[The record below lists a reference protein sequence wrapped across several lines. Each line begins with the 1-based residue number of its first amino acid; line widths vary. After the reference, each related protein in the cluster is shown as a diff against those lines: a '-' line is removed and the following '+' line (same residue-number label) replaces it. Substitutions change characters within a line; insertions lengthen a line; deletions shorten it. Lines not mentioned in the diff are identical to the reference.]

1 MYPIAWSVVEV
12 ESKSSWDWF
21 LELLKLDLDIG
32 NGYGWCF
39 SSDQQKGKATV
50 TNLFWCKCLLLCSN
64 KHTVVFNLLLLQL
77 H

>member
-21 LELLKLDLDIG
+21 LELLKLDLDIR

-39 SSDQQKGKATV
+39 SSDQQKVK
-50 TNLFWCKCLLLCSN
+50 LLSPIWFGVSVCCC
-64 KHTVVFNLLLLQL
+64 VQIFIQ
-77 H
+77 